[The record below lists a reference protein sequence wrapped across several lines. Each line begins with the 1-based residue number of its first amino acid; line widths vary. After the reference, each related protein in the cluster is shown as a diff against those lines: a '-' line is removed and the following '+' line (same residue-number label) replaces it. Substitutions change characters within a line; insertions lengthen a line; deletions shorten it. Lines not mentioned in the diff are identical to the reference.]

1 MNYKYKL
8 VGQFYQIH
16 YFTDEQVI
24 HIMKKRNLSGAQSDR
39 QQGLLIRDL
48 FHFFLYLNPRL
59 SIPSAFGLLLPYAV
73 IP

>member
-1 MNYKYKL
+1 
-8 VGQFYQIH
+8 
-16 YFTDEQVI
+16 
-24 HIMKKRNLSGAQSDR
+24 MKKRNLSGAQSDR